1 MATQARHKRRG
12 THQRFTRTLL
22 FVAFLA
28 TALPSF
34 PASAA
39 SLVDLE
45 LVLAIDCSYSV
56 NRREYRQQ
64 VLGLSEAFR
73 SPEVLQAIK
82 EGPHGAIAVSVIQWS
97 NSESTLVTLPWTRI
111 DSQRTAQRLA
121 TQLRGMR
128 RRATSGGTSISAAIR
143 ISTDYFR
150 RSPFRSQRKVIDVSG
165 DGRNNSGW
173 GLELVRKRAVD
184 RGITI
189 NGLAILNDVATLHL
203 YFQQRVIG
211 GTGAFVISAKD
222 YDDYVSAIRRKLLAE
237 IGNVPVSLKG
247 KDDEPSAPDSR
258 SAG

>member
-1 MATQARHKRRG
+1 M
-12 THQRFTRTLL
+12 
-22 FVAFLA
+22 FVSLWAIA
-28 TALPSF
+28 ISGV

-82 EGPHGAIAVSVIQWS
+82 EGPYGAIAVSVIQWS
-97 NSESTLVTLPWTRI
+97 NSESTRVTIPWTRI

-150 RSPFRSQRKVIDVSG
+150 RSPFRSQRRVIDVSG
-165 DGRNNSGW
+165 DGRNNAGW
-173 GLELVRKRAVD
+173 GLELVRKRALD

-189 NGLAILNDVATLHL
+189 NGLAILNDVPTLHL

-211 GTGAFVISAKD
+211 GTGAFVVSAKD
-222 YDDYVSAIRRKLLAE
+222 YDDYVLAIRRKLLAE
-237 IGNVPVSLKG
+237 IGNVPVSLNDKG
-247 KDDEPSAPDSR
+247 DRPPAPDAR
-258 SAG
+258 TAG